1 MKPVRKLVVSI
12 LLLSMAMAGA
22 ARRPNIVYFMADDLG
37 YGDVKCFG
45 KDRSRAETPNF
56 DRLASEGMM
65 FTDAHAVASVCVPSR
80 MAIMTGRYAWRYGR
94 PERGGPWGFLGL
106 RFSPDTFTLGDLM
119 KQAGYTTGYIG
130 KWHLGTLMTTT
141 NGGVQTTN
149 NVDYTKPLKVGPPQ
163 YGFDYSFILPGSLD
177 MYPYVFARNNQW
189 LGYVNK
195 QRGWSA
201 FNRVGPAEENFEDYN
216 VLNSFS
222 TEVEQFIARH
232 AEDARDGKPF
242 FLYFALTAPH
252 TPTSPHPKF
261 EGKSKLGLYG
271 DFLMETDDCL
281 GRLMKA
287 LEQHGLDR
295 NTLVVATSD
304 HGAASYAG
312 NVRKATFAQ
321 FKSMQKLG
329 HYSSGIFRGFKFSV
343 YEGGRRVPFVA
354 KWPGVI
360 KPGAKSEQL
369 IGLQDVFRTFAS
381 ASGQK
386 LTDNQGVD
394 SISLLPLF
402 KNPEGPA
409 TRKNMIQSS
418 TRSWAVRKGD
428 WKLCL
433 CPGSGSVG
441 RYGNTPIPEEAYKAA
456 LKAFGKKPR
465 RSDLLKAPFV
475 QLFDL
480 KDDPT
485 ESKNLAD
492 QRPDLVAELLVIFDR
507 QIADGRSTPGPR
519 QKNDKGLNYLAG
531 VPKWVMK

>member
-1 MKPVRKLVVSI
+1 
-12 LLLSMAMAGA
+12 
-22 ARRPNIVYFMADDLG
+22 
-37 YGDVKCFG
+37 
-45 KDRSRAETPNF
+45 
-56 DRLASEGMM
+56 
-65 FTDAHAVASVCVPSR
+65 
-80 MAIMTGRYAWRYGR
+80 
-94 PERGGPWGFLGL
+94 
-106 RFSPDTFTLGDLM
+106 M

-321 FKSMQKLG
+321 FKSC
-329 HYSSGIFRGFKFSV
+329 
-343 YEGGRRVPFVA
+343 
-354 KWPGVI
+354 
-360 KPGAKSEQL
+360 
-369 IGLQDVFRTFAS
+369 
-381 ASGQK
+381 
-386 LTDNQGVD
+386 
-394 SISLLPLF
+394 LLYTSP
-402 KNPEGPA
+402 
-409 TRKNMIQSS
+409 S
-418 TRSWAVRKGD
+418 
-428 WKLCL
+428 
-433 CPGSGSVG
+433 
-441 RYGNTPIPEEAYKAA
+441 
-456 LKAFGKKPR
+456 PR
-465 RSDLLKAPFV
+465 
-475 QLFDL
+475 
-480 KDDPT
+480 
-485 ESKNLAD
+485 D
-492 QRPDLVAELLVIFDR
+492 QRGSRMPSSA
-507 QIADGRSTPGPR
+507 
-519 QKNDKGLNYLAG
+519 
-531 VPKWVMK
+531 